1 MNQAT
6 GGDRAHSRTGVAHRN
21 CERAPDMTELVTTNR
36 RAFANRLDRRTLR
49 ASCVGV
55 AILAA
60 MLAGTAQAQ
69 TGDGA
74 RGSTLDSDIV
84 VTATKTEAAV
94 TETPQAISVVTSEEM
109 ELRGVQDLNAALSY
123 SSGRSA
129 ARRVGK
135 ESVSACRSRW
145 WADHKKK
152 KNNK

>member
-1 MNQAT
+1 
-6 GGDRAHSRTGVAHRN
+6 
-21 CERAPDMTELVTTNR
+21 
-36 RAFANRLDRRTLR
+36 
-49 ASCVGV
+49 
-55 AILAA
+55 

-123 SSGRSA
+123 SSGIRFRDYPGRSE

-135 ESVSACRSRW
+135 ECVSTCRSRW
-145 WADHKKK
+145 SPYH
-152 KNNK
+152 

>member
-6 GGDRAHSRTGVAHRN
+6 GGDRAHSRTGFAHRH
-21 CERAPDMTELVTTNR
+21 CERAPDMTELDTTNR
-36 RAFANRLDRRTLR
+36 RAFANRLDRRTPR

-94 TETPQAISVVTSEEM
+94 PETPPAISVVTSEGMEM
-109 ELRGVQDLNAALSY
+109 RGERK
-123 SSGRSA
+123 SGGQGKSVSV
-129 ARRVGK
+129 RVGL
-135 ESVSACRSRW
+135 VGRRRI
-145 WADHKKK
+145 KK
-152 KNNK
+152 

>member
-1 MNQAT
+1 
-6 GGDRAHSRTGVAHRN
+6 
-21 CERAPDMTELVTTNR
+21 
-36 RAFANRLDRRTLR
+36 
-49 ASCVGV
+49 
-55 AILAA
+55 

-123 SSGRSA
+123 SSGRSEEHTSELQSLMRNSYA
-129 ARRVGK
+129 VF
-135 ESVSACRSRW
+135 CL
-145 WADHKKK
+145 KK
-152 KNNK
+152 KNETQINATK